1 MRLDEY
7 YVLDEISPTMK
18 HDKMPYYPS
27 DLFYTSYRRILV
39 KKAWSSENWK
49 AFFQRHLVTKTIFTL
64 MK

>member
-18 HDKMPYYPS
+18 QDKMPYYPS

-39 KKAWSSENWK
+39 KKALSSQNWK
-49 AFFQRHLVTKTIFTL
+49 AFFKDILLQKPFLL
-64 MK
+64 